1 MARKK
6 RNLPTLRKR
15 MRTSVLRLLEACP
28 VGTADASV
36 FEARCA
42 SWNYASV
49 GRNVSGLAAIAE
61 LPRFFASRTEQVG
74 CRSIV
79 GIGTTHEKE
88 IDVIDK
94 ITTEAAYVALS
105 PQILWNLGFRLG
117 MEERSMCVPANMLG
131 CFSGA
136 FNGAVFHRTL
146 HLMPNPEEWIESAKE
161 VAKAW
166 IYVSLDTI
174 STRKMKSTEAVWLR
188 QHFQGWQT
196 WLYDFA
202 KMEYVTADSDDGVLA
217 AMGTHPTF
225 LFLRR

>member
-42 SWNYASV
+42 GWDYAKLGS
-49 GRNVSGLAAIAE
+49 SPAGLAAIAE
-61 LPRFFASRTEQVG
+61 LPRFFASRTEPRGVG
-74 CRSIV
+74 HQL

-88 IDVIDK
+88 IDVIEK
-94 ITTEAAYVALS
+94 ISEEACYVALS
-105 PQILWNLGFRLG
+105 PQIHWRLGFKYG
-117 MEERSMCVPANMLG
+117 MEERVMCVPANLLG
-131 CFSGA
+131 CFSG
-136 FNGAVFHRTL
+136 VFDGVLIHRTL

-161 VAKAW
+161 VAKSW

-174 STRKMKSTEAVWLR
+174 ATRKMRSTEAGWLR

-202 KMEYVTADSDDGVLA
+202 KNEYVSSESDDGILA

-225 LFLRR
+225 LFSRD